1 MLQDFLVCLKRSY
14 PQTFQRR
21 SCKNLFP
28 RWVSWW
34 YSLLRLIFLFHL
46 IIGLEGMS
54 FCTNLSLTLKR
65 LGDQTDPSPCG
76 FTKNIFSR
84 ERANPR
90 FSVTFNIII
99 SHIILKNVIEIPQI
113 VQKTWRFLSSIL
125 NFFVYFPDFFTF
137 PGYKETNDV
146 SIWQLMSAFFLPST
160 YCRWVV

>member
-1 MLQDFLVCLKRSY
+1 MLQFFLVCFKRNY

-28 RWVSWW
+28 RWVCCW
-34 YSLLRLIFLFHL
+34 YSLLRLIFLFRL
-46 IIGLEGMS
+46 IIGLEGVI
-54 FCTNLSLTLKR
+54 FCTNLLLTLKR

-99 SHIILKNVIEIPQI
+99 SHIIPKNVIEIPQI
-113 VQKTWRFLSSIL
+113 VQKTWRFLSSTL
-125 NFFVYFPDFFTF
+125 TFFVYFPDIFTF
-137 PGYKETNDV
+137 PGYKKTNEV
-146 SIWQLMSAFFLPST
+146 SICSWCQHFLPST